1 MNKTKQYDSCKTRP
15 GNMSYFSFPSL
26 IYEALHCPQF
36 YSAASWL
43 ASAAYRRYVKKM
55 VGVCKVRVC

>member
-43 ASAAYRRYVKKM
+43 A
-55 VGVCKVRVC
+55 CCIQETC